1 MYVVL
6 VSRRMQTVT
15 NFYIANLALSDVVLA
30 LFCIPFQFRAALIQR
45 WDLPEFMCQFCPF
58 IQTLSVSSCSSRVLV
73 VTSSNQ
79 VNVSVWTLVAICID
93 RYQAIIKP
101 LAKKQSKKT
110 ARLVILLIWVAGG
123 LTALPM
129 GAAHTFQEVLDFDNG
144 GLKPFCS
151 VRWASTEDDEMRE
164 DDSGYFLLIMFQVY
178 FVIILLLEYLA
189 PLSII
194 TLAYLKMGMKLWWTI
209 TPGQADQLRDDKIL
223 RNKKKVS
230 REEDTEEDSSN
241 LVMWCQ
247 VLHMMLIVVVVFS
260 LCWAPWQ
267 SYSLTSIVYP
277 AVNQWRYVNIMF
289 FIFHWLAMSNSC
301 YNPFIYGIY
310 SVSWDQI

>member
-58 IQTLSVSSCSSRVLV
+58 MQTLS
-73 VTSSNQ
+73 

-110 ARLVILLIWVAGG
+110 ARLVIVLIWVAGG

-151 VRWASTEDDEMRE
+151 VRWASIEEDEMTE
-164 DDSGYFLLIMFQVY
+164 DDSGYFLLTIFQVY

-230 REEDTEEDSSN
+230 WEEQRD
-241 LVMWCQ
+241 L
-247 VLHMMLIVVVVFS
+247 L
-260 LCWAPWQ
+260 
-267 SYSLTSIVYP
+267 
-277 AVNQWRYVNIMF
+277 
-289 FIFHWLAMSNSC
+289 
-301 YNPFIYGIY
+301 
-310 SVSWDQI
+310 

>member
-1 MYVVL
+1 M
-6 VSRRMQTVT
+6 
-15 NFYIANLALSDVVLA
+15 
-30 LFCIPFQFRAALIQR
+30 
-45 WDLPEFMCQFCPF
+45 
-58 IQTLSVSSCSSRVLV
+58 
-73 VTSSNQ
+73 
-79 VNVSVWTLVAICID
+79 WTLVAICID

-101 LAKKQSKKT
+101 LARKQSKKT
-110 ARLVILLIWVAGG
+110 ARLVIVLIWLAGG

-129 GAAHTFQEVLDFDNG
+129 GAAHTFQEVLDLDNG

-151 VRWASTEDDEMRE
+151 IRWASIEEDEMTE
-164 DDSGYFLLIMFQVY
+164 DDSGYLLLTMFQVY
-178 FVIILLLEYLA
+178 FVVILLLEYLA

-223 RNKKKVS
+223 RNKKKV
-230 REEDTEEDSSN
+230 
-241 LVMWCQ
+241 
-247 VLHMMLIVVVVFS
+247 LHMMLIVVVVFS

-277 AVNQWRYVNIMF
+277 AVNEWRYVNIMF

-310 SVSWDQI
+310 SVSWDKISEKIMIKIELSRKNSSESFAYDSPVAVH

>member
-230 REEDTEEDSSN
+230 REEETEEDSSN
-241 LVMWCQ
+241 LVIWCQ

>member
-1 MYVVL
+1 M
-6 VSRRMQTVT
+6 
-15 NFYIANLALSDVVLA
+15 
-30 LFCIPFQFRAALIQR
+30 
-45 WDLPEFMCQFCPF
+45 
-58 IQTLSVSSCSSRVLV
+58 
-73 VTSSNQ
+73 
-79 VNVSVWTLVAICID
+79 WTLVAICID
-93 RYQAIIKP
+93 RYQAIINP
-101 LAKKQSKKT
+101 LARKQSKSV
-110 ARLVILLIWVAGG
+110 ARLVILGIWLAGG

-129 GAAHTFQEVLDFDNG
+129 GAAHTFQQVLDLDNG

-151 VRWASTEDDEMRE
+151 VRWSSIKDEGE
-164 DDSGYFLLIMFQVY
+164 EEEEPGQLLLTMFQVY
-178 FVIILLLEYLA
+178 FVSLLLLEYLA

-223 RNKKKVS
+223 RNKKKV
-230 REEDTEEDSSN
+230 
-241 LVMWCQ
+241 
-247 VLHMMLIVVVVFS
+247 LHMMLVVVVVFS

-267 SYSLTSIVYP
+267 SYSLPSIVYP

-310 SVSWDQI
+310 SVRSNCG

>member
-1 MYVVL
+1 MAIVGNMLVMYVVI

-58 IQTLSVSSCSSRVLV
+58 MQTLSVSVVLECSSCSDSPL
-73 VTSSNQ
+73 Q

-93 RYQAIIKP
+93 RYQAIIRP
-101 LAKKQSKKT
+101 LAKKQSKRT
-110 ARLVILLIWVAGG
+110 ARLVILGIWVAGG

-129 GAAHTFQEVLDFDNG
+129 GAAHTFQQVLDFDNG

-151 VRWASTEDDEMRE
+151 VRWSSIEDEGEE
-164 DDSGYFLLIMFQVY
+164 DAGYLLLTLFQVY
-178 FVIILLLEYLA
+178 FVCLLLLEYLA

-194 TLAYLKMGMKLWWTI
+194 SLAYLKMGRKLWGAV
-209 TPGQADQLRDDKIL
+209 TPGQADQMRDDKIL
-223 RNKKKVS
+223 RNKKK
-230 REEDTEEDSSN
+230 
-241 LVMWCQ
+241 

-260 LCWAPWQ
+260 LCWAHWQ
-267 SYSLTSIVYP
+267 SYSLASIVYP
-277 AVNQWRYVNIMF
+277 AVNQWKYVNIMF

-310 SVSWDQI
+310 SVRRLGSPHIFPGAIQY